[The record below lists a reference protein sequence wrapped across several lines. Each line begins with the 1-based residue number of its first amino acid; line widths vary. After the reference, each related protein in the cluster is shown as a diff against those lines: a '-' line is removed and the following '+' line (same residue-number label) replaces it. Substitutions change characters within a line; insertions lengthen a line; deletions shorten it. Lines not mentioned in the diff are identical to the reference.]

1 MSVYLTVNF
10 TLIKDQ
16 IKILKLNW
24 LQAEF
29 NELTQVNKTFF

>member
-10 TLIKDQ
+10 TLMKDQ

>member
-1 MSVYLTVNF
+1 MSVYLTVKF
-10 TLIKDQ
+10 TLMKDQ

>member
-10 TLIKDQ
+10 TLMKDQ

-29 NELTQVNKTFF
+29 NELT

>member
-10 TLIKDQ
+10 TLMKDQ

-29 NELTQVNKTFF
+29 NVLTQVNKTFF

>member
-10 TLIKDQ
+10 TLLKDQ
-16 IKILKLNW
+16 IKMLKLNW